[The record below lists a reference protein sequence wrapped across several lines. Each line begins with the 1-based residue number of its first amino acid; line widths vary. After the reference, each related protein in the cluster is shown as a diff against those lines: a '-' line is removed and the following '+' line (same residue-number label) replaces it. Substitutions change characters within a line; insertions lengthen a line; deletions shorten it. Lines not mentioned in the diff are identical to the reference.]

1 MKHKIEKLPKSRVK
15 IEITLVS
22 DEFKKYMDEAFEHLS
37 KGVEIEGFRA
47 GKAPR
52 AMLEKKI
59 GKDRIFSHALEHAI
73 PNSLAEVTSK
83 EKIQP
88 VAEPKVA
95 MKKFPMEDKP
105 SEELIFDAEFDI
117 LDELKLPDWK
127 KINVKAEK
135 PEKVQTKE
143 VDEVL
148 KNIQQSR
155 AKYNKVDREL
165 KNGDRA
171 EIDFEGK
178 VDNIKVDQL
187 TSKNH
192 PFILG
197 TGYFLPDFEKN
208 IIDMKASQEKQFKIT
223 IPKDVKDQFI
233 AGKEVEFKV
242 KINSVEE
249 VILPKLDDKFA
260 QEFGKVKD
268 LKQMKAEIEKSVENR
283 KKSQSHQKTQNNMLE
298 GLASKTNID
307 IPDSLIEKELDRMLN
322 QIRED
327 IEMRGLTFGDYL
339 NSLNKTEQDLR
350 KDMRGQAEKSVKM
363 ALIIN
368 EIARNENIQV
378 SDKEIQDEIKK
389 YEAMGQKIERNQD
402 VDRYMQNVVSH
413 RKTIEYLSKILV
425 H

>member
-1 MKHKIEKLPKSRVK
+1 MKHKLDRFPKSRIK
-15 IEITLVS
+15 LEITLAS
-22 DEFKKYMDEAFEHLS
+22 DEFKKYMDTAFEHLS

-59 GKDRIFSHALEHAI
+59 GRDRIFSHALEHAI
-73 PNSLAEVTSK
+73 PNSLAEVASK
-83 EKIQP
+83 EKIHP

-105 SEELIFDAEFDI
+105 SEELIFEAEFDI

-127 KINVKAEK
+127 KIKVKIDK
-135 PEKVQTKE
+135 PEKVQPKE

-148 KNIQQSR
+148 KNIQRSR
-155 AKYNKVDREL
+155 AKYNKVSRAL
-165 KNGDRA
+165 QNKDRA

-178 VDNIKVDQL
+178 VDNVKVDQL

-192 PFILG
+192 PFVLG

-208 IIDMKASQEKQFKIT
+208 IIGMKIEQEKQFKIK

-233 AGKEVEFKV
+233 AGKEVDFKV
-242 KINSVEE
+242 KINLVEE

-260 QEFGKVKD
+260 KEFGKVKD
-268 LKQMKAEIEKSVENR
+268 LKQMEAEIEKSVENR
-283 KKSQSHQKTQNNMLE
+283 KKSQSQQKTQNNILE
-298 GLASKTNID
+298 SISVETKID

-339 NSLNKTEQDLR
+339 NSLNRTEQDLR
-350 KDMRGQAEKSVKM
+350 KDMRGQAEKSVKI

-378 SDKEIQDEIKK
+378 TDKEIEDEVKR
-389 YEAMGQKIERNQD
+389 YEAMGKKIERNQD

-413 RKTIEYLSKILV
+413 RKTIELLIKELIK
-425 H
+425 